1 MENASA
7 LSDHR
12 RLAIDFNRRVWE
24 LFDNKARSPADA
36 DEMVVAAYASLA
48 HWMKAGT
55 GVSAQRGEWLIAR
68 VVYVELGRLEPARH
82 HLDRTLALTE
92 RHRNDLADFD
102 LAFAEALAARVAALA
117 GDKAAAKRHLAKARD
132 LGDGIA
138 DPGDRSAFFEQ
149 LREKPWFGVDL

>member
-1 MENASA
+1 MRLKQFRARASQGSFPLLSARPKQAAKVRSGDRRRRSKSTMENASA

-55 GVSAQRGEWLIAR
+55 GVRAQRGEWLIAR
-68 VVYVELGRLEPARH
+68 VVYQ
-82 HLDRTLALTE
+82 
-92 RHRNDLADFD
+92 
-102 LAFAEALAARVAALA
+102 
-117 GDKAAAKRHLAKARD
+117 
-132 LGDGIA
+132 
-138 DPGDRSAFFEQ
+138 PGDEVALGSFCVGCDDGDEHGGFAVGRGDHYDGHHAFGLNGE
-149 LREKPWFGVDL
+149 